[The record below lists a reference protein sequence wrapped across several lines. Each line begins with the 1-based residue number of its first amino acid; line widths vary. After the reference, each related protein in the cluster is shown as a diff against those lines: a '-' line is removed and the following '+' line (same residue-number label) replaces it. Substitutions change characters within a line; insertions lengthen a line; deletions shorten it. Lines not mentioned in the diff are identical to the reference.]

1 MNNQNKTTISLS
13 KETKKKLD
21 ETKLVTC
28 ETYDSVITR
37 LIEQFKKQKLS
48 V

>member
-21 ETKLVTC
+21 ETKLVAC
-28 ETYDSVITR
+28 ETYDSVISR
-37 LIEQFKKQKLS
+37 LVEQFKNQKLPI
-48 V
+48 

>member
-1 MNNQNKTTISLS
+1 MDKNNKTTISLK
-13 KETKKKLD
+13 KETKDKLD
-21 ETKLVTC
+21 ESKLVSC

-37 LIEQFKKQKLS
+37 LIEQYHKQRLC